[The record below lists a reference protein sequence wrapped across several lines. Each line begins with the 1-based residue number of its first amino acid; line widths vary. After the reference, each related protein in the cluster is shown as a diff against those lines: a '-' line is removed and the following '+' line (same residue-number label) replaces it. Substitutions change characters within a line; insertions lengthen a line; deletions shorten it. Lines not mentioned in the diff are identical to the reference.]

1 MMRLKKWIALW
12 SALLMMISILPVM
25 PVSAEEVSALEQ
37 AKLCIDTILTAAP
50 APEDY
55 TFSEEL
61 ADEVDKLG
69 KLLQT
74 GLSTSEI
81 DTLDAYVATKTT
93 SEVPGEDETTTET
106 VTRYQSVQKFYQDY
120 ADAQNAAL
128 EELAAPI
135 HTAVDAMLARPLTRE
150 NYKTASESYAN
161 ASAHIKAAVDA
172 DDVNALN
179 QIREL
184 LELVDSAD
192 RAFLRIEMLKADASA
207 GDYNLFLEDVQS
219 AKTAYGLYESKF
231 AELRRYTKYA
241 DCLIKAMKNSLF
253 ENYEKYEKAN
263 IIADVE
269 QAYDDL
275 GVYDVLDD
283 TVKEKLDVLQ
293 DAVDAGAASNF
304 SLSVYDYYRGEA
316 IQYVLTQY
324 RNIETFEEMIA
335 LTSETPKNKIELTAA
350 LRAYRYYNQE
360 LTADEQDL
368 VAPELVK
375 KMNNAVLL
383 NTNCE
388 EVKKQITD
396 IGTAASDDEFEDFT
410 KRYEQAYKSYRLFV
424 NSYSGICDISDLISN
439 LSTLDE
445 ATDRLEMLKSI
456 RQIEE
461 TEDALMCS
469 KKLQIESLLNA
480 YASLDEDKQAAI
492 YNIDSLREINAD
504 VQVASALR
512 IQVDTLRSGEGGY
525 SLLDEDT
532 VKKLRADYEQM
543 TDRQKRYFGSSYL
556 NQLEAIERQLDA
568 ENMNAALRVSSLINQ
583 IGTVNAKAKD
593 RIESARKAY
602 DALSEA
608 QKAYVANL
616 TTLETAE
623 TSLSKLEFSIAKA
636 TVSSLGSYRYSGTA
650 LTPSFTVSLNGV
662 KLVQDLDYSVTYLS
676 NKNVGTAKV
685 VICGKGVY
693 TNSLTKTFT
702 IRPETMASAVITGCK
717 AKYSYTGKQ
726 VKPLIQV
733 VWNGKIL
740 RNNTDYTLLYKNN
753 KKRGSAGI
761 VVTGKGNYSGTLTAS
776 FTIVRASVKKASVT
790 GLKAVYARTG
800 KAVKPK
806 VTVKLGGKKLK
817 KKRDYILSY
826 RKNKKKGTALLY
838 VKGVGNYSGTKKM
851 KFKIR

>member
-1 MMRLKKWIALW
+1 MKKWIALW

-135 HTAVDAMLARPLTRE
+135 YTAVDAMLARPLTRE

-207 GDYNLFLEDVQS
+207 GDYTLFLEDVQS

-335 LTSETPKNKIELTAA
+335 LTSETPKNKTELTAA

-388 EVKKQITD
+388 EVKKQITGLTFFTIED
-396 IGTAASDDEFEDFT
+396 IVSSDTGALSFPSIFHVPFFFWESFHACLPF
-410 KRYEQAYKSYRLFV
+410 FV
-424 NSYSGICDISDLISN
+424 KII
-439 LSTLDE
+439 E
-445 ATDRLEMLKSI
+445 EMLS
-456 RQIEE
+456 
-461 TEDALMCS
+461 
-469 KKLQIESLLNA
+469 
-480 YASLDEDKQAAI
+480 
-492 YNIDSLREINAD
+492 D
-504 VQVASALR
+504 V
-512 IQVDTLRSGEGGY
+512 
-525 SLLDEDT
+525 
-532 VKKLRADYEQM
+532 M
-543 TDRQKRYFGSSYL
+543 
-556 NQLEAIERQLDA
+556 
-568 ENMNAALRVSSLINQ
+568 VSNVIL
-583 IGTVNAKAKD
+583 
-593 RIESARKAY
+593 
-602 DALSEA
+602 ALSEPESVEFDSLVELLSA
-608 QKAYVANL
+608 
-616 TTLETAE
+616 
-623 TSLSKLEFSIAKA
+623 SLSD
-636 TVSSLGSYRYSGTA
+636 
-650 LTPSFTVSLNGV
+650 
-662 KLVQDLDYSVTYLS
+662 DLPR
-676 NKNVGTAKV
+676 G
-685 VICGKGVY
+685 I
-693 TNSLTKTFT
+693 TK
-702 IRPETMASAVITGCK
+702 
-717 AKYSYTGKQ
+717 
-726 VKPLIQV
+726 
-733 VWNGKIL
+733 
-740 RNNTDYTLLYKNN
+740 
-753 KKRGSAGI
+753 
-761 VVTGKGNYSGTLTAS
+761 
-776 FTIVRASVKKASVT
+776 
-790 GLKAVYARTG
+790 
-800 KAVKPK
+800 
-806 VTVKLGGKKLK
+806 
-817 KKRDYILSY
+817 
-826 RKNKKKGTALLY
+826 
-838 VKGVGNYSGTKKM
+838 
-851 KFKIR
+851 